1 MLGEWVRFKQCNGY
15 FFIFCKNDDM
25 KSKLFLF
32 LFSSWIFF
40 GLPSSAEWKSLLKTS
55 NGDVHYIDFESLKRD
70 GEYVFFWSL
79 RDYAVVNKWGDLSS
93 KKYLKVDCKRSRF
106 KFLKDSYHNQK
117 MGQGIPVEI
126 SNEPD
131 KEWTDIKSNGVM
143 AFFLEKVC
151 I

>member
-1 MLGEWVRFKQCNGY
+1 M
-15 FFIFCKNDDM
+15 
-25 KSKLFLF
+25 
-32 LFSSWIFF
+32 
-40 GLPSSAEWKSLLKTS
+40 
-55 NGDVHYIDFESLKRD
+55 
-70 GEYVFFWSL
+70 
-79 RDYAVVNKWGDLSS
+79 
-93 KKYLKVDCKRSRF
+93 DCKRSRF

-143 AFFLEKVC
+143 AYFLEKVC